1 MTTTNQPPVIS
12 GQWCLVTV
20 RQKKRESFLN
30 YLDNDIKSKQLQ
42 ELILEIVEP
51 EDSVY
56 ENMIVIRISSF
67 VEAKIHLQK
76 IDHFQS
82 IQRLNP
88 KDVSRMLNR

>member
-20 RQKKRESFLN
+20 RQKRRESFLN
-30 YLDNDIKSKQLQ
+30 YLDIDINRKQLQ
-42 ELILEIVEP
+42 ELILEIIEP
-51 EDSVY
+51 QDSVY
-56 ENMIVIRISSF
+56 ENMVLIRIGNF
-67 VEAKIHLQK
+67 AEAKTHLQK

-88 KDVSRMLNR
+88 KDVSRMLNS